1 MNKKNLLFKIS
12 IVLNIILLCSTIIL
26 QQKLQNPVVPLL
38 RGTYVCFNK
47 DFYSMSFDTEKNV
60 YYIFCNGSLIE
71 KGNFKEDEDKRI
83 YKLEDNDYN
92 KYIFLDG
99 KTFYFALSEDKVIKF
114 EKESN
119 AITFYGESKDFE

>member
-26 QQKLQNPVVPLL
+26 MQEPSVPLL
-38 RGTYVCFNK
+38 KGTYVHSNG
-47 DFYSMSFDTEKNV
+47 DFYSMSFDTEKKV

-83 YKLEDNDYN
+83 YKLEDNDFN
-92 KYIFLDG
+92 KYIFLNG

-119 AITFYGESKDFE
+119 AITFYGEPSDFK

>member
-1 MNKKNLLFKIS
+1 MDKKNLLFKIS

-26 QQKLQNPVVPLL
+26 QQKLQNPMVPLL
-38 RGTYVCFNK
+38 KGTYVCFNK
-47 DFYSMSFDTEKNV
+47 DFYSMPFDTKEKV

-83 YKLEDNDYN
+83 YKLEDNDFN
-92 KYIFLDG
+92 KYIFLNG
-99 KTFYFALSEDKVIKF
+99 KTFYFAISEDKVIKF

-119 AITFYGESKDFE
+119 AITFYGEQSDFK

>member
-26 QQKLQNPVVPLL
+26 QQELQNPVVPLL

-47 DFYSMSFDTEKNV
+47 DFYSLSFDTEKNV
-60 YYIFCNGSLIE
+60 YYIFCNGSLME

-92 KYIFLDG
+92 KYIFLNG

-114 EKESN
+114 EKDSN
-119 AITFYGESKDFE
+119 GITFYGEPSDFE

>member
-1 MNKKNLLFKIS
+1 MKKNLLFKIS

-47 DFYSMSFDTEKNV
+47 DFYSLSFDTEKNV

-92 KYIFLDG
+92 KYIFLNG

-119 AITFYGESKDFE
+119 AITFYGEPKDFE

>member
-1 MNKKNLLFKIS
+1 MKKNLLFKIS
-12 IVLNIILLCSTIIL
+12 IVLNIILLSSTIIL
-26 QQKLQNPVVPLL
+26 QQKLQNPMVPLL
-38 RGTYVCFNK
+38 RGTYVHSNG

-60 YYIFCNGSLIE
+60 YYIFCNGSLIK

-83 YKLEDNDYN
+83 YKLEDNNFN
-92 KYIFLDG
+92 KYIFLNG
-99 KTFYFALSEDKVIKF
+99 KTFYFAISEDKVIKF

>member
-26 QQKLQNPVVPLL
+26 MQEPMVPLL
-38 RGTYVCFNK
+38 KGTYVHSNG

-92 KYIFLDG
+92 KYIFLNG

-114 EKESN
+114 KKNSN
-119 AITFYGESKDFE
+119 GITYYGESSDFE

>member
-26 QQKLQNPVVPLL
+26 MQEPMVPLL
-38 RGTYVCFNK
+38 KGTYVHSNG

-60 YYIFCNGSLIE
+60 YYIFCNGSLIK

-92 KYIFLDG
+92 KYIFLNG

>member
-12 IVLNIILLCSTIIL
+12 IVLNIILFCSTIIL
-26 QQKLQNPVVPLL
+26 KQEPMVPLL
-38 RGTYVCFNK
+38 RGTYVHSNG

-114 EKESN
+114 EKDSN
-119 AITFYGESKDFE
+119 AITFYGEPKDFE

>member
-26 QQKLQNPVVPLL
+26 KQEPMVPLL
-38 RGTYVCFNK
+38 RGTYVHSNG

-60 YYIFCNGSLIE
+60 YYIFCNGSLIK

-83 YKLEDNDYN
+83 YKLEDNNFN
-92 KYIFLDG
+92 KYIFLNG
-99 KTFYFALSEDKVIKF
+99 KTFYFAISEDKVIKF

-119 AITFYGESKDFE
+119 AITFYGDPKDFE

>member
-1 MNKKNLLFKIS
+1 MKKNLIFKIS

-26 QQKLQNPVVPLL
+26 MQEPMVPLL
-38 RGTYVCFNK
+38 RGTYVHSNG
-47 DFYSMSFDTEKNV
+47 DFYSMSFDTEKKV
-60 YYIFCNGSLIE
+60 YYIFCNGSLIK

-83 YKLEDNDYN
+83 YKLEDNNFN
-92 KYIFLDG
+92 KYIFLNG
-99 KTFYFALSEDKVIKF
+99 KTFYFAISEDKVIKF

>member
-26 QQKLQNPVVPLL
+26 MQEPMVPLL
-38 RGTYVCFNK
+38 KGTYVHSNGE
-47 DFYSMSFDTEKNV
+47 FYSMSFDTEKNV
-60 YYIFCNGSLIE
+60 YYIFCNGSLIK

-92 KYIFLDG
+92 KYIFLNG

-114 EKESN
+114 EKDSN
-119 AITFYGESKDFE
+119 GITFYGESSEFE

>member
-1 MNKKNLLFKIS
+1 MDKKNLLFKIS
-12 IVLNIILLCSTIIL
+12 IVLNIILLCSTIIF

-83 YKLEDNDYN
+83 YKLEDNDFN
-92 KYIFLDG
+92 KYIFLNG

-114 EKESN
+114 EKDSN
-119 AITFYGESKDFE
+119 GITFYGEPSDFE

>member
-26 QQKLQNPVVPLL
+26 MQEPMVPLL
-38 RGTYVCFNK
+38 RGTYVHSNG

-83 YKLEDNDYN
+83 YKLEDNDFN
-92 KYIFLDG
+92 KYIFLNG
-99 KTFYFALSEDKVIKF
+99 KTFYFAISDDKVIKF

-119 AITFYGESKDFE
+119 AITFYGELKDFK

>member
-1 MNKKNLLFKIS
+1 M
-12 IVLNIILLCSTIIL
+12 
-26 QQKLQNPVVPLL
+26 VPLL
-38 RGTYVCFNK
+38 RGTYVHSNG

-60 YYIFCNGSLIE
+60 YYIFCNGSLIK

-83 YKLEDNDYN
+83 YKLEDNNFN
-92 KYIFLDG
+92 KYIFLNG
-99 KTFYFALSEDKVIKF
+99 KTFYFAISEDKVIKF

>member
-26 QQKLQNPVVPLL
+26 QQELQNPVVPLL

-47 DFYSMSFDTEKNV
+47 DFYSLSFDTEKNV

-92 KYIFLDG
+92 KYIFLNG

-114 EKESN
+114 EKDSN
-119 AITFYGESKDFE
+119 GITFYGEPSDFE

>member
-26 QQKLQNPVVPLL
+26 MQEPMVPLL
-38 RGTYVCFNK
+38 RGTYVHSNG

-60 YYIFCNGSLIE
+60 YYIFCNGSLIK

-83 YKLEDNDYN
+83 YKLEDNNFN
-92 KYIFLDG
+92 KYIFLNG
-99 KTFYFALSEDKVIKF
+99 KTFYFAISEDKVIKF

>member
-26 QQKLQNPVVPLL
+26 MQEPMVPLL
-38 RGTYVCFNK
+38 RGTYVHSNG

-60 YYIFCNGSLIE
+60 YYIFCNGSLIK
-71 KGNFKEDEDKRI
+71 KGNFKDDEDKRI
-83 YKLEDNDYN
+83 YKLEDNNFN
-92 KYIFLDG
+92 KYIFLNG
-99 KTFYFALSEDKVIKF
+99 KTFYFAISEDKVIKF

>member
-26 QQKLQNPVVPLL
+26 MQEPMVPLL
-38 RGTYVCFNK
+38 KGTYVHSNG

-60 YYIFCNGSLIE
+60 YYIFCNGSLIK

-92 KYIFLDG
+92 KYIFLNG

-114 EKESN
+114 EKNSN
-119 AITFYGESKDFE
+119 GITYYGESSDFE

>member
-26 QQKLQNPVVPLL
+26 MQEPMVPLL
-38 RGTYVCFNK
+38 RGTYVHSNG

-83 YKLEDNDYN
+83 YKLEDNNFN
-92 KYIFLDG
+92 KYIFLNG
-99 KTFYFALSEDKVIKF
+99 KTFYFAISEDKIIKF

-119 AITFYGESKDFE
+119 AITFYGEPSDFE

>member
-26 QQKLQNPVVPLL
+26 MQEPMVPLL
-38 RGTYVCFNK
+38 RGTYVHSNK
-47 DFYSMSFDTEKNV
+47 DFYSMSFDTEKKV
-60 YYIFCNGSLIE
+60 YYIFCNGSLIK

-83 YKLEDNDYN
+83 YKLEDNNFN
-92 KYIFLDG
+92 KYIFLNG
-99 KTFYFALSEDKVIKF
+99 KTFYFAISEDKVIKF

-119 AITFYGESKDFE
+119 AITFYGEPSDFK

>member
-26 QQKLQNPVVPLL
+26 MQEPMVPLL
-38 RGTYVCFNK
+38 KGTYVHSNGE
-47 DFYSMSFDTEKNV
+47 FYSMSFDTEKNV
-60 YYIFCNGSLIE
+60 YYIFCNGSLIK
-71 KGNFKEDEDKRI
+71 KGNFKEGEDKRI
-83 YKLEDNDYN
+83 YKLEDNNFN
-92 KYIFLDG
+92 KYIFLNG
-99 KTFYFALSEDKVIKF
+99 KTFYFAISEDKVIKF

>member
-12 IVLNIILLCSTIIL
+12 IVLNIILLSSTIIL
-26 QQKLQNPVVPLL
+26 KQEPMVPLL
-38 RGTYVCFNK
+38 RGTYVHSNG
-47 DFYSMSFDTEKNV
+47 DFYSMSFDTEKKV

-92 KYIFLDG
+92 QYIFLNG

-114 EKESN
+114 EKDSN
-119 AITFYGESKDFE
+119 GITFYGESSEFE

>member
-26 QQKLQNPVVPLL
+26 MQEPMVPLL
-38 RGTYVCFNK
+38 RGTYVHSNW
-47 DFYSMSFDTEKNV
+47 DFYSMSFDTEKKV

-83 YKLEDNDYN
+83 YKLEDNNFN
-92 KYIFLDG
+92 KYIFLNG
-99 KTFYFALSEDKVIKF
+99 KTFYFAISEDKVIKF

-119 AITFYGESKDFE
+119 AITFYGDPKDFK